1 MANSWLEVSLLDR
14 DELAYELS
22 LRDTKVSA
30 DDTLEDLVANL
41 QGLILAEAQS
51 TRRTPQHQMNNPGE
65 PVNEIVALDALSRLV
80 KAVITCQS
88 RMRIEVK
95 LCNSMGD
102 DAM

>member
-65 PVNEIVALDALSRLV
+65 PVNEIAPVGLIRKLRDV
-80 KAVITCQS
+80 QS
-88 RMRIEVK
+88 RFIQ
-95 LCNSMGD
+95 
-102 DAM
+102 